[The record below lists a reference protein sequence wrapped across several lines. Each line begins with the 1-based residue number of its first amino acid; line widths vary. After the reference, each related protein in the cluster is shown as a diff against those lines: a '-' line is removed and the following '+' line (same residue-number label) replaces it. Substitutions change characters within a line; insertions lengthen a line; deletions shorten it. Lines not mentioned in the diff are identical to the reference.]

1 MNFDFSLAKAT
12 RLLLQGIAVSACC
25 ILLSQCAA
33 IDRTDSS
40 CDTIRIFSNDLSLVD
55 AEQYCHYA
63 IAERQK
69 VEAFWGATWTET
81 IHIDVDN
88 RYRLSRALTTKTR
101 GFMEMPLKVVREQ
114 RSAILHEIVHVYA
127 PNTNRFLA
135 EGLAV
140 YLQQKL
146 GGNPAF
152 PNFGKDLR
160 VLARDRLSAV
170 SSLESLNNVRTPR
183 PLRTVM
189 QEQPAY
195 ILAGSFVQFLIENY
209 GLTMFRSL
217 YDIGN
222 YESVYGK
229 NLAALESEWRTELQ
243 LKTQRQS

>member
-1 MNFDFSLAKAT
+1 
-12 RLLLQGIAVSACC
+12 
-25 ILLSQCAA
+25 
-33 IDRTDSS
+33 
-40 CDTIRIFSNDLSLVD
+40 
-55 AEQYCHYA
+55 
-63 IAERQK
+63 
-69 VEAFWGATWTET
+69 
-81 IHIDVDN
+81 
-88 RYRLSRALTTKTR
+88 
-101 GFMEMPLKVVREQ
+101 
-114 RSAILHEIVHVYA
+114 VYA
-127 PNTNRFLA
+127 PGTNRFLA

-160 VLARDRLSAV
+160 ILARDRLSSV

-195 ILAGSFVQFLIENY
+195 ILAGSFVEFLIENY

-229 NLAALESEWRTELQ
+229 NLAALEREWRSKLQ

>member
-1 MNFDFSLAKAT
+1 M

-33 IDRTDSS
+33 TARTDSS
-40 CDTIRIFSNDLSLVD
+40 CDTIRIVSTDLSLVE

-63 IAERQK
+63 IGERQK
-69 VEAFWGATWTET
+69 VEAFWGATWTG
-81 IHIDVDN
+81 IIRIDVDD
-88 RYRLSRALTTKTR
+88 RYKLSRALTTRTR
-101 GFMEMPLKVVREQ
+101 GFMEMPLNGVRAQ
-114 RSAILHEIVHVYA
+114 RSALLHEIVHVYA
-127 PNTNRFLA
+127 PSTNRFLA

-140 YLQQKL
+140 YLQQKV

-160 VLARDRLSAV
+160 ALARDRLSAV

-195 ILAGSFVQFLIENY
+195 ILEGSCVQFLIENY
-209 GLTMFRSL
+209 GLTMVRSR
-217 YDIGN
+217 YDSDN
-222 YESVYGK
+222 EESV
-229 NLAALESEWRTELQ
+229 
-243 LKTQRQS
+243 

>member
-1 MNFDFSLAKAT
+1 MNFDFSLAKAM

-33 IDRTDSS
+33 IGRTDSS
-40 CDTIRIFSNDLSLVD
+40 CDTIRIISNDLSLVE
-55 AEQYCHYA
+55 AKQYCHYA
-63 IAERQK
+63 IGERQK

-81 IHIDVDN
+81 IHIDVDD

-127 PNTNRFLA
+127 PSTNRFLA

-140 YLQQKL
+140 YLQQQV

-152 PNFGKDLR
+152 PNFGKGLR
-160 VLARDRLSAV
+160 DLARHRLSAV
-170 SSLESLNNVRTPR
+170 SSLEPLNNVRTPR

-189 QEQPAY
+189 QEQTAY

-209 GLTMFRSL
+209 GLPMFRNL
-217 YDIGN
+217 YEVGS
-222 YESVYGK
+222 YELVYGK
-229 NLAALESEWRTELQ
+229 NLTALEREWRIELQ
-243 LKTQRQS
+243 